1 MSKYRTFDELKE
13 KRKEFVRV
21 SKEQDMF
28 DGLRN
33 LLTELYPD
41 QAHFIYELLQNAEDK
56 EASFVKF
63 ELYNDRL
70 VFTHD
75 GRKRDF
81 TLDDIDSITNIGKS
95 TKKDDPTSIGKFG
108 VGFKAVYSYTNTPE
122 IHSGESNFR
131 IIDMLVP
138 EDEGVPK
145 TAVAGKTQFIFPFDN
160 NDKSPIKALKEISDG
175 LLSLN
180 ENSILFLK
188 HIHQIVFTLPN
199 GKRGGIKLEDKDNV
213 LKKIIKVDAQTG
225 EKTKSYWYKFSK
237 SCVIPSNNDKKDCMV
252 DIAYKLQKND
262 IQGEVP
268 YKVDSNLKGNVCI
281 FFPAVKENSHLRFHI
296 NAPFASTVARD
307 SVRDC
312 PENVLLIKEIA
323 NLCVMSLYYLKD
335 KHCIDLNLYATLPNR
350 RDFVDTNSPYYVIY
364 TSIIKT
370 FKTQELILTATGEYK
385 KTNEVLQTNRDIAKV
400 INDEGV
406 KMLFNKSWIPPVN
419 PQTNE
424 LYFLSDLG
432 IAQYD
437 RRNIAEALR
446 HNPHFFDKLFED
458 KTIEWFRDWYVLLS
472 ETQGVGLYK
481 DIFKK
486 VKMVSCADGNLYV
499 ATDNIYIQ
507 NPEYNPENIQNPI
520 YVLLPKTSS
529 TQNTAAKKFLEML
542 GVKEMSAEVDIMSD
556 IAGKESV
563 DKDDVILTLMRV
575 IQMYENGEDVSGF
588 KDQPIFLGKSFLD
601 DKTLYRVSASEC
613 CYSVETSFFYQN
625 DSRVRYI
632 LCKDYYLDIFN
643 DKEKSAFALVF
654 ALLGGKMRPEIFSCP
669 LSSSHPLFGQLD
681 TERERYDSC
690 IKEDYSLTGYKYLH
704 RIPEEKLYAQSKI
717 LWSYVV
723 NDKNFYHHIAKYRAN
738 GRKAIEQID
747 STVAYWL
754 KRIAWIP
761 NKNGEFCRPCDIT
774 ADDLYEGFVFND
786 NAVFLKNIGFGD
798 KSKAPNDIAA
808 ILEKNG
814 YKLSTA
820 DEMFFNASES
830 EKQEFIKFL
839 ESKRN
844 RRRDTMNLSDALA
857 SETKE
862 QTAYEEYDDYGR
874 DISIKNVS
882 KRQQKQQEDFE
893 EGLTVTPSRKQVWRY
908 TYSSTNGKLEKQ
920 FISEQYHGKC
930 QICGRPA
937 IRKFNGEQYF
947 EAINVINTANLDPK
961 YLNTLDAGWNTL
973 CLCPNCAAE
982 YRYCS
987 KDLSDLE
994 SQVEKTTIEDR
1005 KNEFIEIIIT
1015 LKGSRTKIL
1024 FTPRHF
1030 LALKTAFKVFK
1041 EHEDKNNE

>member
-1 MSKYRTFDELKE
+1 MSKYRTFGELKE
-13 KRKEFVRV
+13 KHKEFVRV

-56 EASFVKF
+56 EAASVKF
-63 ELYNDRL
+63 DLYNDRL

-75 GRKRDF
+75 GRKCDF

-160 NDKSPIKALKEISDG
+160 SDKPPMKAVKEISDG

-188 HIHQIVFTLPN
+188 HIHQIVFALPN
-199 GKRGGIKLEDKDNV
+199 GKKGGIKLEDKDNV
-213 LKKIIKVDAQTG
+213 LKRIIKVDAQTR
-225 EKTKSYWYKFSK
+225 EKTRSYWYKFSK
-237 SCVIPSNNDKKDCMV
+237 PCVIPSNNDKKDCTV
-252 DIAYKLQKND
+252 DIAYKLQKID
-262 IQGEVP
+262 IQGGVT

-312 PENVLLIKEIA
+312 PENTLLIKEIA

-350 RDFVDTNSPYYVIY
+350 RDFVDVYSPYYVIY
-364 TSIIKT
+364 TSLIHT

-385 KTNEVLQTNRDIAKV
+385 KTNEVLQTNREIAKV

-406 KMLFNKSWIPPVN
+406 RMLFNKSWIPPVN

-432 IAQYD
+432 IGQYD
-437 RRNIAEALR
+437 RINIIEALR
-446 HNPHFFDKLFED
+446 YNSHFFDRLFEN
-458 KTIEWFRDWYVLLS
+458 KSIEWFRDWYVLLS
-472 ETQGVGLYK
+472 ETKGVGLYK

-486 VKMVSCADGNLYV
+486 VKMVSCTDGNLYA

-507 NPEYNPENIQNPI
+507 NPEYNPENIKSPI
-520 YVLLPKTSS
+520 YVQFPQTSS

-575 IQMYENGEDVSGF
+575 IQMYENGEDISGF
-588 KDQPIFLGKSFLD
+588 KDQPIFLGKSFAD
-601 DKTLYRVSASEC
+601 DKILYRVTASEC
-613 CYSVETSFFYQN
+613 CLLPELSFFYQN
-625 DSRVRYI
+625 DSRVQYV

-643 DKEKSAFALVF
+643 DKEKAEFALIF
-654 ALLGGKMRPEIFSCP
+654 ALLGGKIGPEIFSCS
-669 LSSSHPLFGQLD
+669 LSSSHPLFSQLD

-690 IKEDYSLTGYKYLH
+690 IKEDYSLTGYQYLH
-704 RIPEEKLYAQSKI
+704 RIPEEKLYVQSKI
-717 LWSYVV
+717 LWAHVV

-738 GRKAIEQID
+738 GRKVIEQID

-774 ADDLYEGFVFND
+774 ADDLYEGFVFD
-786 NAVFLKNIGFGD
+786 DKAVFLKNIGFGD
-798 KSKAPNDIAA
+798 KTKAPNDIAA
-808 ILEKNG
+808 ILENNG

-844 RRRDTMNLSDALA
+844 RKRDTMNLSDALA

-882 KRQQKQQEDFE
+882 TRQQKQQEDFE
-893 EGLTVTPSRKQVWRY
+893 KGLTVTSSRKQVWHY
-908 TYSSTNGKLEKQ
+908 TYSSTSGKQEKQ

-1005 KNEFIEIIIT
+1005 KNEYIEIIIT
-1015 LKGSRTKIL
+1015 LKGSLTKIL

-1041 EHEDKNNE
+1041 EHEDENNE